1 MLFPLKVLNFKE
13 ISRHPINYYDGI
25 LTDLRFEKSNFDS
38 AASIKIRTSAMHT
51 KLSKECK
58 KLHYLVACLI
68 FWKKRSQGLE
78 ILYGIYLIFRFIFL
92 DYRVLLWCEYSNIIA
107 LGQFLIIFEK
117 WVLECAAITETLL
130 TYLPRYL
137 WSKNP

>member
-1 MLFPLKVLNFKE
+1 
-13 ISRHPINYYDGI
+13 
-25 LTDLRFEKSNFDS
+25 
-38 AASIKIRTSAMHT
+38 MHT

-58 KLHYLVACLI
+58 KLHYLVASLI
-68 FWKKRSQGLE
+68 FWKKGARDLKFFMDGC
-78 ILYGIYLIFRFIFL
+78 IYLIFRFIFL
-92 DYRVLLWCEYSNIIA
+92 DYRVLWCEYSNIIA

-137 WSKNP
+137 WSKNT

>member
-1 MLFPLKVLNFKE
+1 
-13 ISRHPINYYDGI
+13 
-25 LTDLRFEKSNFDS
+25 
-38 AASIKIRTSAMHT
+38 MHT
-51 KLSKECK
+51 KLSKKFK

-92 DYRVLLWCEYSNIIA
+92 DYRVLWCEYSNIIA

-137 WSKNP
+137 WSKNT

>member
-78 ILYGIYLIFRFIFL
+78 ILYGRMHILNFQIHFFRL
-92 DYRVLLWCEYSNIIA
+92 QSTTVM
-107 LGQFLIIFEK
+107 
-117 WVLECAAITETLL
+117 WVQQHYCPRPISHHFRKMSARMRRNHWNFTH
-130 TYLPRYL
+130 LPT
-137 WSKNP
+137 